1 MKKLSNYLF
10 LFLFSF
16 SAPSFSDDIR
26 DFQIEGIS
34 VGDSLLD
41 YFSEEE
47 ILQSKVNYYNDDEYI
62 PIYIADSIKF
72 NDYDGLQFHYKKNDR
87 NFTIY
92 AIEGVK
98 FFRDNY
104 QDCLIKIREI
114 DKELRGLLKNT
125 DRFEIDTQKHDYD
138 KTGNSIWEGISY
150 YFSNDDQIGVNCTDW
165 TKEIRF
171 TDNLRVSINK
181 YALQKWINEKAYK

>member
-1 MKKLSNYLF
+1 MKILLTFYVLF
-10 LFLFSF
+10 FSSLVF
-16 SAPSFSDDIR
+16 ADDIS

-98 FFRDNY
+98 LFRDNY

-114 DKELRGLLKNT
+114 DKELRVLLKNT
-125 DRFEIDTQKHDYD
+125 DRFENDTQKHSQD

-150 YFSNDDQIGVNCTDW
+150 YFSNDDKIGVKCFDW
-165 TKEIRF
+165 TKEMRYS
-171 TDNLRVSINK
+171 DNLRVSINK